1 MSEQNNFRAASLTGS
16 LLARKGAALPAGPH
30 VSGLDALAKDMAHDL
45 AANRPVRHDPPTPV
59 SIAPAQPAPVAA
71 AAPLEQPEDGAP
83 AEAVR
88 PSKPRAASGS
98 SGKAALTVRLDPERH
113 FKLRL
118 LSAHI
123 NRSSQQ
129 IMIDAL
135 DAFLQEHGADISP
148 HMCACATAIS

>member
-1 MSEQNNFRAASLTGS
+1 MSENNNFRAASLTSG

-30 VSGLDALAKDMAHDL
+30 VNGLDAMANDLARDL
-45 AANRPVRHDPPTPV
+45 AASRPVRHDPPTPV
-59 SIAPAQPAPVAA
+59 SITPPPPATPPMAVQPVPPPSSAADSVKPV
-71 AAPLEQPEDGAP
+71 
-83 AEAVR
+83 
-88 PSKPRAASGS
+88 KPRAAAGS

-118 LSAHI
+118 LSAHT
-123 NRSSQQ
+123 NHSSQQ

-135 DAFLQEHGADISP
+135 DAYISEHGADISP